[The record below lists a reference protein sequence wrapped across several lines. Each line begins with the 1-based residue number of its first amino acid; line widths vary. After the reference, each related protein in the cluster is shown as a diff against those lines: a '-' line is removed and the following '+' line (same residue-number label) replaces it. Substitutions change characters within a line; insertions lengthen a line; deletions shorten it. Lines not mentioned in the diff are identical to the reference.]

1 MDGTPPTYD
10 ELIDLTRR
18 QSRQIEE
25 LRAEVERLK
34 AELEQSRRAGK
45 RQAAPFSKGPPKAQP
60 KRPGRKTEH
69 APSHR
74 PAPPPEQVDRTV
86 AVSLPPE
93 CPECHAPLDEA
104 PVTVHDQY
112 QIDLPEP
119 RPVVTRF
126 RVPVA
131 RCPACRR
138 RVQGRHPEQT
148 SDALGSAAVQYGPR
162 LLGLAADLKH
172 RLGVSYRK
180 CSSVLLTLT
189 GVVVASA
196 TLARSGHRLRRL
208 AQPSYDRL
216 VEAARK
222 SASQHVDETGW
233 KIGGRSAWLWVFAD
247 EHATLYRIRP
257 SRAHVDE
264 TGWKI
269 GGRSAWLWV
278 FADEHATLYR
288 IRPSRAH
295 EVVVE
300 VLGEEFGGVLVSDG
314 FLAYDPLP
322 FAKQKCLAHLLKSC
336 REIEASKTRGAVRF
350 SRRVAALLRKALA
363 LKRRRADLS
372 PHGYA
377 VARGRLHS
385 ELDRLLAGSLS
396 DPDNARLAKRLR
408 KHRAHLLNFLDHE
421 GLDATNNL
429 AEREIRPA
437 VIARKL
443 SAGNRTEAGAETH
456 AVLASILRT
465 CRRQGRDILASLTAL
480 LRHGPGYAMEFDHTP
495 PAAPTR

>member
-1 MDGTPPTYD
+1 M
-10 ELIDLTRR
+10 
-18 QSRQIEE
+18 
-25 LRAEVERLK
+25 
-34 AELEQSRRAGK
+34 
-45 RQAAPFSKGPPKAQP
+45 
-60 KRPGRKTEH
+60 
-69 APSHR
+69 
-74 PAPPPEQVDRTV
+74 
-86 AVSLPPE
+86 PPE
-93 CPECHAPLDEA
+93 CPGCHATLGEA
-104 PVTVHDQY
+104 AVIFHDQY
-112 QIDLPEP
+112 QIDLPQP
-119 RPVVTRF
+119 KPVITRF

-131 RCPACRR
+131 RCPSCRR

-148 SDALGSAAVQYGPR
+148 SNALGSAAVQYGPR

-196 TLARSGHRLRRL
+196 ALVRSSHRLRKL

-216 VEAARK
+216 VEAASK
-222 SASQHVDETGW
+222 SAVQ
-233 KIGGRSAWLWVFAD
+233 
-247 EHATLYRIRP
+247 
-257 SRAHVDE
+257 HVDE

-300 VLGEEFGGVLVSDG
+300 VLGEEFGGVLVSDC

-322 FAKQKCLAHLLKSC
+322 FAKQKCLAHLLKTC
-336 REIEASKTRGAVRF
+336 GEIERSKTRGAVRF
-350 SRRVAALLRKALA
+350 SRRVAALLRKAMA
-363 LKRRRADLS
+363 LKRRRGTIGDR
-372 PHGYA
+372 GYA
-377 VARGRLHS
+377 VLRGKVHA
-385 ELDRLLAGSLS
+385 ELDRLLSGTYT

-408 KHRAHLLNFLDHE
+408 KQRGHLLRFLDHD
-421 GLDATNNL
+421 GVDATNNL

-443 SAGNRTEAGAETH
+443 SAGNRTESGAETH
-456 AVLASILRT
+456 AALASLLRT
-465 CRRQGRDILASLTAL
+465 CRRQGRDILGSLGDL
-480 LRHGPGYAMEFDHTP
+480 LRHGPGHVIPLVTP
-495 PAAPTR
+495 KAAGPCSR

>member
-1 MDGTPPTYD
+1 MDGTPPTYE
-10 ELIDLTRR
+10 ELVDLTRR
-18 QSRQIEE
+18 QAGMIES

-34 AELEQSRRAGK
+34 KELDDARRAGK
-45 RQAAPFSKGPPKAQP
+45 RQAAPFSKGSPKADP
-60 KRPGRKTEH
+60 KRPGRKPGH
-69 APSHR
+69 PPSHR
-74 PAPPPEQVDRTV
+74 PAPPPEQVDRTIIV
-86 AVSLPPE
+86 PLPPN
-93 CPECHAPLDEA
+93 CPECHEPLDPA
-104 PVTVHDQY
+104 PVVVHDQY
-112 QIDLPEP
+112 QIDLPKP

-126 RVPVA
+126 RIPVA
-131 RCPACRR
+131 RCPACYR

-148 SDALGSAAVQYGPR
+148 SDALGAAAVQYGPR

-189 GVVVASA
+189 GLTVASA
-196 TLARSGHRLRRL
+196 ALVRSGHRLRRL
-208 AQPSYDRL
+208 AQPSYDQL
-216 VEAARK
+216 IEAARR
-222 SASQHVDETGW
+222 SEVQHVDETGW

-247 EHATLYRIRP
+247 ERATLYRIRP
-257 SRAHVDE
+257 SRAHDM
-264 TGWKI
+264 
-269 GGRSAWLWV
+269 
-278 FADEHATLYR
+278 
-288 IRPSRAH
+288 
-295 EVVVE
+295 VVE
-300 VLGEEFGGVLVSDG
+300 VLGEDFGGVLASDC

-350 SRRVAALLRKALA
+350 SRRVAALLRKAMR
-363 LKRRRADLS
+363 LKRRRDALS

-377 VARGRLHS
+377 VARGRIHA
-385 ELDRLLAGSLS
+385 ELDRILAGNLT

-408 KHRAHLLNFLDHE
+408 KHRAHLLNFLDRD

-456 AVLASILRT
+456 AVLASVFRT
-465 CRRQGRDILASLTAL
+465 YRRQGRDILESVVEL
-480 LRHGPGYAMEFDHTP
+480 LRRGPGHVLEFDHTTSAI
-495 PAAPTR
+495 PAR

>member
-1 MDGTPPTYD
+1 MDAKPPTYED
-10 ELIDLTRR
+10 LVELTRR
-18 QSRQIEE
+18 QARQLDE

-45 RQAAPFSKGPPKAQP
+45 RQAAPFSKGTPKADP
-60 KRPGRKTEH
+60 KRPGRKAGH
-69 APSHR
+69 PPSHR
-74 PAPPPEQVDRTV
+74 LPPPPDQVDRTIEV
-86 AVSLPPE
+86 PMLPE
-93 CPECHAPLDEA
+93 CPRCHAALGEA
-104 PVTVHDQY
+104 EVVLHDQY

-162 LLGLAADLKH
+162 LIGLAADLKH

-196 TLARSGHRLRRL
+196 ALVRSGHRLRKL

-222 SASQHVDETGW
+222 SAVQHVDETGW

-247 EHATLYRIRP
+247 AHATLYRIRP
-257 SRAHVDE
+257 SRAHD
-264 TGWKI
+264 
-269 GGRSAWLWV
+269 
-278 FADEHATLYR
+278 
-288 IRPSRAH
+288 
-295 EVVVE
+295 VVVE
-300 VLGEEFGGVLVSDG
+300 VLGEDFGGVLISDC
-314 FLAYDPLP
+314 FLAYDPLAC
-322 FAKQKCLAHLLKSC
+322 AKQKCLAHLLKTC
-336 REIEASKTRGAVRF
+336 GEVERSKTRGAVRF
-350 SRRVAALLRKALA
+350 SRRVAALLRKAMA
-363 LKRRRADLS
+363 LKRRRGTIGD
-372 PHGYA
+372 HGYA
-377 VARGRLHS
+377 VLRGKIHAG
-385 ELDRLLAGSLS
+385 LDRLLAGAYT

-408 KHRAHLLNFLDHE
+408 KQREHLLRFLGHD
-421 GLDATNNL
+421 GVDATNNL
-429 AEREIRPA
+429 AEREVRPA

-456 AVLASILRT
+456 AVLASVLRT
-465 CRRQGRDILASLTAL
+465 CRRQGVDILGALGTL
-480 LRHGPGYAMEFDHTP
+480 LRHGPGHLIP
-495 PAAPTR
+495 LRGGAAQAVPNR

>member
-1 MDGTPPTYD
+1 MDGTPPTYE
-10 ELIDLTRR
+10 ELLDLTRR
-18 QSRQIEE
+18 QARQIDE

-45 RQAAPFSKGPPKAQP
+45 RQAAPFSKGAPKAHP
-60 KRPGRKTEH
+60 KRPGRKAGH
-69 APSHR
+69 PPSHR
-74 PAPPPEQVDRTV
+74 PAPSPEQVDRTV
-86 AVSLPPE
+86 AVPLPPE
-93 CPECHAPLDEA
+93 CPECRAPLDDA

-119 RPVVTRF
+119 KPVVTRF

-196 TLARSGHRLRRL
+196 ALVRSSHRLRKL

-222 SASQHVDETGW
+222 SAVQHVDETGW

-247 EHATLYRIRP
+247 
-257 SRAHVDE
+257 D
-264 TGWKI
+264 
-269 GGRSAWLWV
+269 
-278 FADEHATLYR
+278 HATLYR

-300 VLGEEFGGVLVSDG
+300 LLGEEFGGVLVSDC

-322 FAKQKCLAHLLKSC
+322 FAKQKCLAHLLKTC
-336 REIEASKTRGAVRF
+336 GEFERSKTRGAVRF
-350 SRRVAALLRKALA
+350 SRRLAALLRKAMA
-363 LKRRRADLS
+363 LKRRRGTIGDR
-372 PHGYA
+372 GYA
-377 VARGRLHS
+377 VLRGKIHA
-385 ELDRLLAGSLS
+385 ELDRLSAGTYT

-408 KHRAHLLNFLDHE
+408 KHRAHLLRFLDHD

-456 AVLASILRT
+456 AVLASVLRT
-465 CRRQGRDILASLTAL
+465 CSRQGRDILGVLGEL
-480 LRHGPGYAMEFDHTP
+480 LRRGPSHVIQLHPGD
-495 PAAPTR
+495 PAIPAFPSQG

>member
-1 MDGTPPTYD
+1 MDTNPPPTYE
-10 ELIDLTRR
+10 ELLDLTRR
-18 QSRQIEE
+18 QSRQLDE

-45 RQAAPFSKGPPKAQP
+45 RQAAPFSKGAPKANP
-60 KRPGRKTEH
+60 KRPGREPGH
-69 APSHR
+69 PPSHR
-74 PAPPPEQVDRTV
+74 PAPPPEQVDRTIEV
-86 AVSLPPE
+86 PMPPE
-93 CPECHAPLDEA
+93 CPACHATLAEA
-104 PVTVHDQY
+104 TVTVHDQY

-131 RCPACRR
+131 RCPACLR

-148 SDALGSAAVQYGPR
+148 SNALGSAPVQYGPG

-189 GVVVASA
+189 GAVVASA
-196 TLARSGHRLRRL
+196 ALVRSSHRLRKL

-216 VEAARK
+216 VEAASK
-222 SASQHVDETGW
+222 SAVQ
-233 KIGGRSAWLWVFAD
+233 
-247 EHATLYRIRP
+247 
-257 SRAHVDE
+257 HVDE

-300 VLGEEFGGVLVSDG
+300 VLGEEFAGVLASDC

-322 FAKQKCLAHLLKSC
+322 FAKQKCLAHLLKTC
-336 REIEASKTRGAVRF
+336 GEIERSKTRGAVRF
-350 SRRVAALLRKALA
+350 SRRVAALLRKAMA
-363 LKRRRADLS
+363 LKRRRGAIGD
-372 PHGYA
+372 HGYA
-377 VARGRLHS
+377 VLRGKVHA
-385 ELDRLLAGSLS
+385 ELDRLLAGTYT
-396 DPDNARLAKRLR
+396 DPDNARLARRLR
-408 KHRAHLLNFLDHE
+408 KQREHLLRFLDHD
-421 GLDATNNL
+421 GVDATNNL

-443 SAGNRTEAGAETH
+443 SAGNRTEAGARTH
-456 AVLASILRT
+456 SVLASLLRT
-465 CRRQGRDILASLTAL
+465 CRRQGRDILGVLVEL
-480 LRHGPGYAMEFDHTP
+480 LRHQGSGHVIQLHP
-495 PAAPTR
+495 APTSPG